1 MTDGGNKM
9 FIKHDYINE
18 TLEQAKNTSLDEIKD
33 ILKKARSK
41 AGLSHLE
48 VAKLIQADTPEA
60 NEEIFRIAGE
70 IKQEIYGNRVVIF
83 APLYVSN
90 YCVNSCTY
98 CGYGRDNKFKRRKLT
113 DEEIQEEVKLLE
125 SMGHKRIAL
134 EVGEDPINCDINY
147 VCHAIDTIYKTENK
161 NGNIRRINVNIAATS
176 VEEYKMLKEREIGTY
191 ILFQETYHRPTYEN
205 VHPKCL
211 KGDYDYHLTAFDRAM
226 EADIDD
232 VGGGVLF
239 GLADYK
245 FEIMGLM
252 LHNDHLEERFGV
264 GFHTISVP
272 RLQKAEGMKLEDY
285 PNLVTDDEFKRIVAI
300 IRLAVPF
307 TGIILSTR
315 ESAAMR
321 KEVLNYGVSQVSA
334 GSCTGVG
341 GYKEEAEFGKKVD
354 QFEVADHRTPLEIIK
369 ELLRD
374 GFIPSYC
381 TACYRSGRTGDRFMR
396 LAKSGQ
402 IHNVCQPNAL
412 MTLQEFAIDY
422 GDTELKALVD
432 DVIKKEVVNIEKD
445 KIRSLT
451 EDNLVRIR
459 AGERDLYV

>member
-1 MTDGGNKM
+1 M
-9 FIKHDYINE
+9 FINHDYINA
-18 TLEQAKNTSLDEIKD
+18 TLEQGKNVELSEIKS
-33 ILKKARSK
+33 ILEKARALK
-41 AGLSHLE
+41 GLSHLE
-48 VAKLIQADTPEA
+48 IAKLIQNDSKEV
-60 NEEIFRIAGE
+60 NELLFETAGE
-70 IKQEIYGNRVVIF
+70 IKQKIYGNRVVIF

-98 CGYGRDNKFKRRKLT
+98 CGYARANDFKRRKLT

-134 EVGEDPINCDINY
+134 EVGEDPVNCDIDY
-147 VCHAIDTIYKTENK
+147 VCHAIDTIYATENK
-161 NGNIRRINVNIAATS
+161 NGNIRRINVNIAATT
-176 VEEYKMLKEREIGTY
+176 VENYKKVLDKGIGTY
-191 ILFQETYHRPTYEN
+191 ILFQETYHQPTYEA

-211 KGDYDYHLTAFDRAM
+211 KGDYNYHLTAFNRAM
-226 EADIDD
+226 EAGIDD

-245 FEIMGLM
+245 FELMGLM
-252 LHNDHLEERFGV
+252 LHNDHLEKEFGV

-272 RLQKAEGMKLEDY
+272 RLQKAEGMELNQF
-285 PNLVTDDEFKRIVAI
+285 PNIVTDDEFKRIVAI

-315 ESAAMR
+315 ESAVMR

-354 QFEVADHRTPLEIIK
+354 QFEVADHRSPLEIIK
-369 ELLRD
+369 ELLKD

-412 MTLQEFAIDY
+412 MTLQEFALDY
-422 GDTELKALVD
+422 GDTELKQLVEQ
-432 DVIKKEVVNIEKD
+432 VIEKEVHNIGKENIKELTVTNLD
-445 KIRSLT
+445 KIK
-451 EDNLVRIR
+451 N
-459 AGERDLYV
+459 GERDLFV

>member
-1 MTDGGNKM
+1 M
-9 FIKHDYINE
+9 FINHEYIEDVLAQGKQTNM
-18 TLEQAKNTSLDEIKD
+18 DEIHE

-41 AGLSHLE
+41 QGLTHLE
-48 VAKLIQADTPEA
+48 VAKLIQTDTPEA
-60 NEEIFRIAGE
+60 NEAIFKIAGE
-70 IKQEIYGNRVVIF
+70 IKKEIYGNRVVIF

-98 CGYGRDNKFKRRKLT
+98 CGYGRDNDFKRRKLT
-113 DEEIQEEVKLLE
+113 DAEIQEEVKLLE

-134 EVGEDPINCDINY
+134 EVGEDPVNCDIDY
-147 VCHAIDTIYKTENK
+147 VCHAIDTIYATENK
-161 NGNIRRINVNIAATS
+161 NGNIRRINVNIAATT

-191 ILFQETYHRPTYEN
+191 ILFQETYHQPTYER

-211 KGDYDYHLTAFDRAM
+211 KGDYNYHLTAFDRAM
-226 EADIDD
+226 QADIDD

-245 FEIMGLM
+245 FELMGLM
-252 LHNDHLEERFGV
+252 LHNDHLEEEFGV

-272 RLQKAEGMKLEDY
+272 RLQKAEGMNLSDY
-285 PNLVTDDEFKRIVAI
+285 PNLVTDEEFKRIVAI

-315 ESAAMR
+315 ESAVMR

-412 MTLQEFAIDY
+412 MTLQEFALDY
-422 GDTELKALVD
+422 GDTELKELVD
-432 DVIKKEVVNIEKD
+432 SVIGHEVINIGKDNIKELTQANLEKIKK
-445 KIRSLT
+445 
-451 EDNLVRIR
+451 
-459 AGERDLYV
+459 GERDLYV

>member
-1 MTDGGNKM
+1 M
-9 FIKHDYINE
+9 FINHEYIYQL
-18 TLEQAKNTSLDEIKD
+18 LEDAKNTSLDEIKE
-33 ILKKARSK
+33 ILVKARSMK
-41 AGLSHLE
+41 GLSHLE
-48 VAKLIQADTPEA
+48 IAKLIQNDTPEA
-60 NEEIFRIAGE
+60 NNEIFKIAGE

-98 CGYGRDNKFKRRKLT
+98 CGYGRDNKFMRRRLS
-113 DEEIQEEVKLLE
+113 DAEIQEEVKLLE

-134 EVGEDPINCDINY
+134 EVGEDPVNCDIDY

-161 NGNIRRINVNIAATS
+161 NGNIRRINVNIAATT

-191 ILFQETYHRPTYEN
+191 ILFQETYHKPTYEQ
-205 VHPKCL
+205 VHPNCL
-211 KGDYDYHLTAFDRAM
+211 KGDYNYHLTAFDRAM
-226 EADIDD
+226 QADIDD

-239 GLADYK
+239 GLADHK
-245 FEIMGLM
+245 FELLALM
-252 LHNDHLEERFGV
+252 LHNDHLEEEFGV

-272 RLQKAEGMKLEDY
+272 RLQKAEGMSLSDY
-285 PNLVTDDEFKRIVAI
+285 PNLVTDEEFKRIVSI

-307 TGIILSTR
+307 VGIILSTR
-315 ESAAMR
+315 ESADMR

-422 GDTELKALVD
+422 GDDELKELVES
-432 DVIKKEVVNIEKD
+432 VISKEVVTIGKENI
-445 KIRSLT
+445 RTLT
-451 EDNLVRIR
+451 ENNLVKIKN
-459 AGERDLYV
+459 GERDLYV

>member
-1 MTDGGNKM
+1 MDGGSKM
-9 FIKHDYINE
+9 FIKHDYIYDV
-18 TLEQAKNTSLDEIKD
+18 LEQGKNTNMDEIHE
-33 ILKKARSK
+33 ILKKARTK
-41 AGLSHLE
+41 QGLTHLE
-48 VAKLIQADTPEA
+48 VAKLIQTDTPEA
-60 NEEIFRIAGE
+60 NEAIFKIAGE

-98 CGYGRDNKFKRRKLT
+98 CGYGRDNKFTRRRLS

-134 EVGEDPINCDINY
+134 EVGEDPVNCDINY
-147 VCHAIDTIYKTENK
+147 VCHAIDTIYATENK
-161 NGNIRRINVNIAATS
+161 NGNIRRINVNIAATT

-191 ILFQETYHRPTYEN
+191 ILFQETYHQPTYEK

-211 KGDYDYHLTAFDRAM
+211 KGDYNYHLTAFDRAM

-245 FEIMGLM
+245 FELMGLM
-252 LHNDHLEERFGV
+252 LHNDHLEEAFGV

-272 RLQKAEGMKLEDY
+272 RLQKAEGMNLSDY

-422 GDTELKALVD
+422 GDDELKALVD
-432 DVIKKEVVNIEKD
+432 KVIKKEVVTIGKD
-445 KIRSLT
+445 KIQEMT
-451 EDNLVRIR
+451 EKNLVRIKN
-459 AGERDLYV
+459 GERDLYV

>member
-1 MTDGGNKM
+1 M
-9 FIKHDYINE
+9 FIDHKYIDSV
-18 TLEQAKNTSLDEIKD
+18 LEQAKSTGMDEIHA
-33 ILKKARSK
+33 ILEKARSK
-41 AGLSHLE
+41 QGLTHLE
-48 VAKLIQADTPEA
+48 VAKLIQTDTPEA
-60 NEEIFRIAGE
+60 NEAIFKIAGE

-134 EVGEDPINCDINY
+134 EVGEDPVNCDINY
-147 VCHAIDTIYKTENK
+147 VCHAIDTIYATENK
-161 NGNIRRINVNIAATS
+161 NGNIRRINVNIAATT

-191 ILFQETYHRPTYEN
+191 ILFQETYHQPTYER

-211 KGDYDYHLTAFDRAM
+211 KGDYNYHLTAFDRAM
-226 EADIDD
+226 QADIDD

-245 FEIMGLM
+245 FELMGLM
-252 LHNDHLEERFGV
+252 LHNDHLEEEFGV

-272 RLQKAEGMKLEDY
+272 RLQKAEGMNLSDY
-285 PNLVTDDEFKRIVAI
+285 PNLVTDEEFKRIVAI

-307 TGIILSTR
+307 VGIILSTR

-422 GDTELKALVD
+422 GDTELKELVD
-432 DVIKKEVVNIEKD
+432 QVLAKEVENIGKEKIKD
-445 KIRSLT
+445 LTQINLEKIRS
-451 EDNLVRIR
+451 
-459 AGERDLYV
+459 GERDLYV